1 MLRFAVLS
9 GGEKIKKTFL
19 NKSIKILI
27 NFFFGPL
34 LFLILSWSLYHQVI
48 DKPNLGIQWN
58 KIKNSWTNWKLWLV
72 VFLMLTN
79 WSIEATKW
87 RLLVKH
93 IQTFSFFKAFKSV
106 LSGCSITILTP
117 NRIGE
122 YGGRILYIE
131 NGNRIKAISLAMVGS
146 ISQLLVTMIMGCLG
160 LFFLRYF
167 SQYDNTILRVIPEF
181 WEAVITSLCVGLT
194 VILLL
199 FYLRLGWLVRMMEK
213 VPALHKAVKHINVL
227 DEFNNFQLVQIL
239 SLSFVRYLVF
249 VFQYLLLLQVMEV
262 KIAVWLCFWLVA
274 IFYLVMAVAPTLG
287 FIELPVRVSASWIIF
302 QLYTTNELGV
312 ATAALGIWLINLV
325 VPAIIGSLLIFS
337 IKIVKD
343 K

>member
-1 MLRFAVLS
+1 MLLSSVLS
-9 GGEKIKKTFL
+9 SREKIKKPFL
-19 NKSIKILI
+19 NKSIKISI

-48 DKPNLGIQWN
+48 DKPNLGIQLN
-58 KIKNSWTNWKLWLV
+58 QIKNSWINWKLWLV
-72 VFLMLTN
+72 VFLMLAN
-79 WSIEATKW
+79 WSIEAIKW
-87 RLLVKH
+87 KLLVNH
-93 IQTFSFFKAFKSV
+93 VQAFSFFRAFKSV

-146 ISQLLVTMIMGCLG
+146 ISQLLVTMIIGCSG

-213 VPALHKAVKHINVL
+213 VPALHKAVKHISVL
-227 DEFNNFQLVQIL
+227 DEFNNIQLVQIL

-302 QLYTTNELGV
+302 QFYTTNELGV

-337 IKIVKD
+337 VKIVKD